1 MAKEI
6 DLEKKALKILED
18 NRDICFFK
26 DLAAE
31 LGIGR
36 STLYWKNL
44 DKLDTIRD
52 ALNQNSILMKRALR
66 NKWYVGD
73 NATTQIALY
82 RLLADDDE
90 TARLNSA
97 KLELEHSGKVTLMP
111 SVKIGSKNLELN
123 IGDDVD

>member
-1 MAKEI
+1 MVKEI
-6 DLEKKALKILED
+6 DLEKKALKILQE

-26 DLAAE
+26 DLATE

-44 DKLDTIRD
+44 DKLDSIRD
-52 ALNQNSILMKRALR
+52 AINENATLMKRALR

-82 RLLADDDE
+82 RLLADEDE

-97 KLELEHSGKVTLMP
+97 KLELEHSGKLTVMP
-111 SVKIGSKNLELN
+111 SVKIGSKDLDLN